1 MPDGD
6 DSGEVRDLV
15 LVEGLAH
22 QAHGGAD
29 ADAPA
34 VPRGDAHA
42 LLAPVLERVK
52 TEEGDAGHVVAA
64 RVHADDAALFA
75 GVIAF
80 RDFH

>member
-22 QAHGGAD
+22 QTHGGAD
-29 ADAPA
+29 VDALTVA
-34 VPRGDAHA
+34 RGDAYA
-42 LLAPVLERVK
+42 LLAPVLERVE
-52 TEEGDAGHVVAA
+52 TEEGHAGHVVAA
-64 RVHADDAALFA
+64 RVHAHDAARFA

-80 RDFH
+80 RDFL